1 MLMLLFVISLFL
13 NASALAS
20 IIALLIAL
28 IQCVSRCKQKRPIQD
43 GDAHLKQPG
52 CATADRIESSA
63 SSLLKNARCLQ
74 TRNSSNRIPGP
85 SLDVSGTG
93 SQPSSLHEEKTQQTG
108 PDDQYVQLFYLL
120 PLISLQGTP

>member
-1 MLMLLFVISLFL
+1 MPPFVCINDMESISKMVRRVKSEGALLQIILYEVWQRNGRSAMLMLLFVISLFL

-52 CATADRIESSA
+52 CATAVITFRSPE
-63 SSLLKNARCLQ
+63 K
-74 TRNSSNRIPGP
+74 
-85 SLDVSGTG
+85 VV
-93 SQPSSLHEEKTQQTG
+93 LHS
-108 PDDQYVQLFYLL
+108 F
-120 PLISLQGTP
+120 